1 MLDTPTIS
9 LMAILPEVL
18 LTVGLLVALFRAV
31 FSNVQTSRWL
41 AGIASG
47 TLLAAFVATGFQWWT
62 VQTSGV
68 ELSFSDMIVLDHR
81 AVIGRIVL
89 LVIVALALSMNWA
102 YVARLGTRGGE
113 ALALILLATIGF
125 MFMGTTN
132 HLIMLFLGLEIGS
145 ISLYVLAALGQETKR
160 SDEAALKYFLLGSV
174 ASGIFVYG
182 AALLFTGTGALHL
195 DRIGSFLTG
204 NVIFAD
210 GLITLGIALLL
221 VGLLFKIAV
230 APFHTWA
237 PDVYQ
242 GSPAGVVGFMAA
254 AAKVGAMLALLRLIE
269 IPFRSLV
276 STYQVPLATLAAV
289 SVVIGTLYAVVQ
301 GDLRRLLAYSG
312 IAHAGYLL
320 MAIAAGPSA
329 APAMVFYLI
338 GYVVML
344 VAGFGIVALVEG
356 PGTSGSP
363 IDNYKGLGRRSPY
376 LSSVLA
382 LLLFGMSGMPFTVGF
397 VTKLALFRAVWAA
410 ELEWLVITGL
420 VASVAG
426 FFFYLRVIIA
436 MFFEEGDGD
445 TPRVGLASTIA
456 LGVTVVVVV
465 GLGVYPTPL
474 IETLRSVLG

>member
-1 MLDTPTIS
+1 MLETPTIS

-31 FSNVQTSRWL
+31 FSNVNTSRWL
-41 AGIASG
+41 GGIATA
-47 TLLAAFVATGFQWWT
+47 TLVAAFVATGFQWWT
-62 VQTSGV
+62 VQTVGA
-68 ELSFSDMIVLDHR
+68 EASFSGMMLLDHR
-81 AVIGRIVL
+81 AVIGRITL
-89 LVIVALALSMNWA
+89 LVIVSLALSMNWS

-113 ALALILLATIGF
+113 ALALVLLATIGF
-125 MFMGTTN
+125 MLMGATN

-145 ISLYVLAALGQETKR
+145 ISLYVLAALGQEAKR

-174 ASGIFVYG
+174 ASGVFIYG
-182 AALLFTGTGALHL
+182 AALLFTGTGSLHL
-195 DRIGSFLTG
+195 DVIGRFLST

-210 GLITLGIALLL
+210 GLIALAIALLL

-269 IPFRSLV
+269 VPFRSLV
-276 STYQVPLATLAAV
+276 STYQVPLAALAAA
-289 SVVIGTLYAVVQ
+289 SVVLGTLYAVVQ
-301 GDLRRLLAYSG
+301 GDFRRLLAYSG

-320 MAIAAGPSA
+320 MAISAGPSA
-329 APAMVFYLI
+329 APAMVFYLV

-344 VAGFGIVALVEG
+344 VASFGVVALVEG
-356 PGTSGSP
+356 PGSAGSP
-363 IDNYKGLGRRSPY
+363 IDSYKGLGRRAPY
-376 LSSVLA
+376 LSGVLA

-410 ELEWLVITGL
+410 GLEWLVITGL

-426 FFFYLRVIIA
+426 FFFYLRVIVA

-445 TPRVGLASTIA
+445 APRVGVISTIA
-456 LGVTVVVVV
+456 LGVTVLVVV

-474 IETLRSVLG
+474 IETIRTALG